1 MSVIHVK
8 NTKNIVA
15 NLHKVGLLMAY
26 SAELSKEEQKTLAK
40 MKVEK
45 ALVKIK
51 RDVASVFTN
60 SQLPKFL
67 SFAVKFHYFDVN
79 NVLLLYKQFP
89 EATFVASFKT
99 WKNLSDEFRGKGN
112 NRPVFATSQKGNGIG
127 ILAPYILK
135 KKITDSS
142 KQGRDGSQILVSYL
156 DYHVVFV
163 FDKSQT
169 NNIPSPIIPWD
180 LQGRKEESEFLFRA
194 LNVKA
199 PFFICFEDSNSQ
211 KNYRYEAANG
221 EKEKDKL
228 IFKATDRESYFDL
241 CNFTVKHYVLNS
253 LAEVKSRYPFNDFQ
267 KIAECVAFMISSYF
281 GLPINDY
288 VFFFAN
294 EWGYKTA
301 GEMIELLATIHGS
314 AHRMIDELEEEIAY
328 IRVLYGSED
337 LEDIDS
343 LFDFIGDYDF

>member
-1 MSVIHVK
+1 
-8 NTKNIVA
+8 
-15 NLHKVGLLMAY
+15 MAF
-26 SAELSKEEQKTLAK
+26 SELTKEEQRALAK

-45 ALVKIK
+45 ALLKIK

-60 SQLPKFL
+60 SQLPEFL

-79 NVLLLYKQFP
+79 NVLLLYKQYP

-99 WKNLSDEFRGKGN
+99 WKSFSDEFWGKG
-112 NRPVFATSQKGNGIG
+112 RSHSVFSTSQKGNGIG

-142 KQGRDGSQILVSYL
+142 NQGREGSKSLVSYL

-169 NNIPSPIIPWD
+169 NKIPSPIIPWD
-180 LQGRKEESEFLFRA
+180 LQGREEECELLFKA
-194 LNVKA
+194 MNVNA
-199 PFFICFEDSNSQ
+199 PFFICFEDSNSS
-211 KNYRYEAANG
+211 KNYRYEAVKVG
-221 EKEKDKL
+221 QGKDKL
-228 IFKATDRESYFDL
+228 FFNVQDRGNYFDL
-241 CNFTVKHYVLNS
+241 CNYTIKHYVLGS
-253 LAEVKSRYPFNDFQ
+253 LQELKARYPANEYQ
-267 KIAECVAFMISSYF
+267 KIAECVAYMISSYF
-281 GLPINDY
+281 GLPVNDY

-301 GEMIELLATIHGS
+301 GEMIELLATIHSS
-314 AHRMIDELEEEIAY
+314 AHQLIEELEEEICY
-328 IRVLYGSED
+328 LRHLYGSED

-343 LFDFIGDYDF
+343 LFEIISDYDF